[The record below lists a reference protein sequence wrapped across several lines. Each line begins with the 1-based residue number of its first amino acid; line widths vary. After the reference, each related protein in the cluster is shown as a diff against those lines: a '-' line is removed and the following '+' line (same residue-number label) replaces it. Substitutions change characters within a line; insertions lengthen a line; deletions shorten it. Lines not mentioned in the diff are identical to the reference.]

1 MRTNPP
7 VFPGTLFSD
16 QCTSGRPTACDS
28 EATAIHRCVDRSLIS
43 FAIYHPCCPR
53 RASTGSGSAESKA
66 ADSRQQSLPMHHY
79 ADGRLGADI
88 HIPAHEEMLAARRQV
103 VLPEAGEPTLI
114 MRVSNRA
121 TGMRA

>member
-1 MRTNPP
+1 
-7 VFPGTLFSD
+7 
-16 QCTSGRPTACDS
+16 
-28 EATAIHRCVDRSLIS
+28 
-43 FAIYHPCCPR
+43 
-53 RASTGSGSAESKA
+53 
-66 ADSRQQSLPMHHY
+66 MHHY

-88 HIPAHEEMLAARRQV
+88 HILAHEEMLAARRQV